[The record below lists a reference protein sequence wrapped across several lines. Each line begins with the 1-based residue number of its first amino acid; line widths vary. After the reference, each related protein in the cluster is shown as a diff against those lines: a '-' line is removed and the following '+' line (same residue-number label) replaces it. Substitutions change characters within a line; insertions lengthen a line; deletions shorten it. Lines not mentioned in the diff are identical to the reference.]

1 MDSRG
6 IPNESWWNVRLKTR
20 TVFVVLCFALSALNA
35 LPAIRAPEW
44 KAGVAKVTI
53 TPHESVCMW
62 GYLGVRYSQG
72 IAHEIHVRALAIEDP
87 AGNRVVIVTSDL
99 AGFEREMLEPVAAR
113 IERRHALQRRQ
124 LLFNASHTHTGPL
137 VEHVRRPL
145 EMMYVLDQEQLG
157 GLRRYTRMV
166 QERMVQVVNGALTDL
181 APARLSFH
189 RGEAKFAMSRR
200 LPTPEGVKLAPNPEG
215 LVDHGVPVLRV
226 SSSDGGVKA
235 ILFSYACHPT
245 TLRGDFHR
253 ISGDYP
259 GFAQSGLEAT
269 HSGAVALFMQGCG
282 GDAQPGERGSLELAR
297 RHGGALAAAVSRAMS
312 DSGWSI
318 RGHLDSALAE
328 VPVPFGPPPTRE
340 FLQKRLSADKDYVR
354 KHAEYSLSRL
364 ERDGKLASHHLLPLQ
379 AIRLGSSLTLIALGG
394 EVVADYGVRLRK
406 EVAARDRDSWIVGY
420 SNDVTTYIPSRRVLQ
435 EGGYEAERSM
445 LLVGLPGPFA
455 PEIEE
460 IVVRR
465 IHQLVRQVNE

>member
-1 MDSRG
+1 M
-6 IPNESWWNVRLKTR
+6 
-20 TVFVVLCFALSALNA
+20 VLCFALSALNA

-406 EVAARDRDSWIVGY
+406 ELAARDRDSWIVGY

>member
-1 MDSRG
+1 M
-6 IPNESWWNVRLKTR
+6 
-20 TVFVVLCFALSALNA
+20 VLCFALSALNA

>member
-1 MDSRG
+1 MF
-6 IPNESWWNVRLKTR
+6 R
-20 TVFVVLCFALSALNA
+20 TVLVVLCFALGALNA
-35 LPAIRAPEW
+35 PSALRAADW
-44 KAGVAKVTI
+44 KAGVARVSI
-53 TPHESVCMW
+53 TPQEPVCMW
-62 GYLGVRYSQG
+62 GYVGVRFSEG

-87 AGNRVVIVTSDL
+87 AGNRVVIVSSDL
-99 AGFEREMLEPVAAR
+99 AGFEGEMIEPVAAR

-145 EMMYVLDQEQLG
+145 EMMYVLDQEQLA
-157 GLRRYTRMV
+157 GLRRYTRLV
-166 QERMVQVVNGALTDL
+166 QERMARVVSGALADL
-181 APARLSFH
+181 APARFSFH
-189 RGEAKFAMSRR
+189 RGKANFAMNRR

-226 SSSDGGVKA
+226 SREDGGVKA

-245 TLRGDFHR
+245 TLRGDFHQ

-259 GFAQSGLEAT
+259 GFAQSDLEAA

-282 GDAQPGERGSLELAR
+282 GDAQPGERGSLDLAR
-297 RHGGALAAAVSRAMS
+297 RHGGALAAAVSKAMS
-312 DSGWSI
+312 DGG
-318 RGHLDSALAE
+318 RPVGGNLDSALAI

-340 FLQKRLSADKDYVR
+340 FLQKRLSAEKDYVR
-354 KHAEYSLSRL
+354 RHAEYSLSRF
-364 ERDGKLASHHLLPLQ
+364 ERDGKLVSHHRLPLQ

-394 EVVADYGVRLRK
+394 EVVADYAVRLRK
-406 EVAARDRDSWIVGY
+406 ELAARDRDVWIVGY
-420 SNDVTTYIPSRRVLQ
+420 SNDITTYIPSRRVLQ
-435 EGGYEAERSM
+435 EGGYEPERSM

-460 IVVRR
+460 IVVRK
-465 IHQLVRQVNE
+465 IHQLVGQVKEPQR

>member
-1 MDSRG
+1 M
-6 IPNESWWNVRLKTR
+6 
-20 TVFVVLCFALSALNA
+20 VLCFALSALNA

-145 EMMYVLDQEQLG
+145 EMMYDLDQEQLG

-312 DSGWSI
+312 DSGRSI